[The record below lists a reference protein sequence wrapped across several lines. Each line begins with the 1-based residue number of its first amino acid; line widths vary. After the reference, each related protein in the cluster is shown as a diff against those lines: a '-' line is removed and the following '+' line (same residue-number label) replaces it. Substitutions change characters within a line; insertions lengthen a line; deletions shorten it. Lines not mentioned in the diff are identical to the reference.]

1 MPKGWH
7 VGTRMHYSEHSIGR
21 RDGAI
26 DVGLMPQTRDPVNEL
41 YDHGCDLVEAAS
53 AMRRAATA
61 ADAARAA
68 PAILGCIETA
78 LDELMDASAA
88 LETAAHRA
96 VEAREADCD
105 ADLRER
111 HHRMRGGFANLA
123 DALCAARDLAAAAR
137 TRTSIALARA
147 GVTQTGH

>member
-7 VGTRMHYSEHSIGR
+7 VRAWMHYSEHSIGGR
-21 RDGAI
+21 P
-26 DVGLMPQTRDPVNEL
+26 DVVDAGRMPQTRDPVNEL
-41 YDHGCDLVEAAS
+41 YDHGCELVEAAS

-61 ADAARAA
+61 DDTARAA

-78 LDELMDASAA
+78 LRELTDTSTA

-96 VEAREADCD
+96 VEARAAECD

-111 HHRMRGGFANLA
+111 HHRMRTGFANLG
-123 DALCAARDLAAAAR
+123 DALCTARDLAAAAR
-137 TRTSIALARA
+137 TRASIALSRA
-147 GVTQTGH
+147 GVTQNAR